1 MEETIM
7 KMFLVID
14 DELCELKIEK
24 QGEGFVVSI
33 LGGSEGDE
41 SSYMTYDELKSLF
54 SDMQKSIYSKKAA

>member
-7 KMFLVID
+7 KMFLVIG

-24 QGEGFVVSI
+24 QGEGFIVSI
-33 LGGSEGDE
+33 LGGSDGDE

>member
-7 KMFLVID
+7 KMFLVIG

-33 LGGSEGDE
+33 LGSEGDE
-41 SSYMTYDELKSLF
+41 SSYMTYDELKNLF
-54 SDMQKSIYSKKAA
+54 SDMQKSIDKKKAA